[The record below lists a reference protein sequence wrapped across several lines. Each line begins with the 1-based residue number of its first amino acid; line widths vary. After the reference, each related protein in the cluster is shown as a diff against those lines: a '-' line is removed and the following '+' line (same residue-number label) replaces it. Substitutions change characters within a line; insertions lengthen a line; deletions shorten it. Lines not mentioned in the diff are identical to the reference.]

1 MQEPVGRVPVILQ
14 VTFGSLASL
23 KAMVPSLELDCT
35 ASLELDGIASLE
47 LSVLLPISLELGAAS
62 DDAGSA
68 ISDELTAALD
78 SGTCGAVELSL
89 SPPQPA
95 QKNAVEENNRYFQCL
110 RIFMVPPNNKCC
122 FFQNYLFSNSVN
134 KEIFFDCGQF
144 VHGDN
149 KKTPGISEL
158 NPKSWTV

>member
-95 QKNAVEENNRYFQCL
+95 QKNAVEENNRYFQCFL
-110 RIFMVPPNNKCC
+110 MFIETPNG
-122 FFQNYLFSNSVN
+122 LS
-134 KEIFFDCGQF
+134 
-144 VHGDN
+144 
-149 KKTPGISEL
+149 
-158 NPKSWTV
+158 

>member
-1 MQEPVGRVPVILQ
+1 MEPVILQ

-23 KAMVPSLELDCT
+23 KDLVPSLELDCT
-35 ASLELDGIASLE
+35 ASLEPPT
-47 LSVLLPISLELGAAS
+47 LLPISLELGVAS

-95 QKNAVEENNRYFQCL
+95 QKNAVEENNRYFQCFL
-110 RIFMVPPNNKCC
+110 MFIETPNG
-122 FFQNYLFSNSVN
+122 LS
-134 KEIFFDCGQF
+134 
-144 VHGDN
+144 
-149 KKTPGISEL
+149 
-158 NPKSWTV
+158 